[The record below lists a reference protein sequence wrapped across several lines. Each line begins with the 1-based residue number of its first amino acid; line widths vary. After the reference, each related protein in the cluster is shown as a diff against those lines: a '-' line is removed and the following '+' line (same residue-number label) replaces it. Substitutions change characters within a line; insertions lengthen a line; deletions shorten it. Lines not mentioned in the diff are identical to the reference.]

1 MSNTEQKI
9 LGVLQR
15 GHSFLVSLAT
25 VNEEGEP
32 WVRYVAG
39 TIDDDMVIRFAT
51 SLRSKKIAHVRA
63 NPNVHLTCG
72 NIDPN
77 VDAPYFQIEGKAE
90 VSTDLEEKKGIWHDN
105 LAYYFQTVENPE
117 WCVLKVHP
125 HRITVCSITSMD
137 TEVWQK

>member
-15 GHSFLVSLAT
+15 GHGFLASLAT

-51 SLRSKKIAHVRA
+51 SLRSKKITHVRA

-72 NIDPN
+72 NIDPS

-117 WCVLKVHP
+117 WCILKVHP
-125 HRITVCSITSMD
+125 HRITVCSLTSMD